1 MKIVIEIDDA
11 DYNYAKNFNRSNVL
25 WLDIIHKVMTAIAN
39 GKVMER
45 SIEPWCSKLN
55 QDEKG

>member
-1 MKIVIEIDDA
+1 MKIVIEIDDV

-25 WLDIIHKVMTAIAN
+25 WLDIIRKVMTAIVN

-45 SIEPWCSKLN
+45 SIEPWCLNLN
-55 QDEKG
+55 QG